1 MNLPNNDKLN
11 FLVAIEVQY
20 GQALT
25 GGIVAMHKLAYNL
38 ADRGHN
44 VFTFCN
50 PEYPHENIKVI
61 PSRIVRVNETETK
74 LEWELFHY
82 PVKKTVSIYPQIIK
96 GNPHNTLNVA
106 RWILYHTESQIEET
120 YGDKDVYFNF
130 GNFKTF
136 RNVPNKKLTVFNYN
150 FDKLYITNQGER
162 KGFCHLS
169 HKNTPSDGDKIFD
182 SFKSFDLGGWKTSG
196 AYDYL
201 REHFNKYEYFLTY
214 DQKSFFTVAATLCGC
229 KAIILKSD
237 IIKEERENAFT
248 LSDDYGKEL
257 TPTEYR
263 LNNPIQMYGVAYG
276 LDDINWANKTIGFT
290 KDYIQELEK
299 IDQKSV
305 DDFISY
311 WEKKIL
317 NNE

>member
-61 PSRIVRVNETETK
+61 PSEIVNINETEK
-74 LEWELFHY
+74 KVEWGLFNY
-82 PVKKTVSIYPQIIK
+82 PVKKTISIYPQIIE

-106 RWILYHTESQIEET
+106 RWILYHTESKIEQT
-120 YGDKDVYFNF
+120 YGNEDVYFNF

-136 RNVPNKKLTVFNYN
+136 KNVPNKKLTVLNYN
-150 FDKLYITNQGER
+150 FDNLYITNQFSR
-162 KGFCHLS
+162 KGFCHIS
-169 HKNTPSDGDKIFD
+169 HKNTPPDGNKIFS
-182 SFKSFDLGGWKTSG
+182 SFNSSDLGNWKTSG
-196 AYDYL
+196 AYNYL
-201 REHFNKYEYFLTY
+201 REQFNKYEYFLTY

-229 KAIILKSD
+229 KAIILRSD
-237 IIKEERENAFT
+237 ILKEERENAFT
-248 LSDDYGKEL
+248 LSEDYGKIL

-276 LDDINWANKTIGFT
+276 LDDISWANKTIGFT
-290 KDYIQELEK
+290 RDYIHELEK

-305 DDFISY
+305 DDFVSY
-311 WEKKIL
+311 WEKKLL

>member
-169 HKNTPSDGDKIFD
+169 HKNTPPDGDKIFD

-201 REHFNKYEYFLTY
+201 RDHFNKYEYFLTY

>member
-201 REHFNKYEYFLTY
+201 RDHFNKYEYFLTY